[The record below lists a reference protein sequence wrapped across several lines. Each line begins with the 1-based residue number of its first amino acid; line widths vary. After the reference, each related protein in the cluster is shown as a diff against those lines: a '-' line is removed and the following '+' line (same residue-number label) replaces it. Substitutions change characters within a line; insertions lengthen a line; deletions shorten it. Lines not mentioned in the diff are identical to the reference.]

1 VRGQVEQVMKHRVLL
16 VALLTTCAV
25 LQPRLAHAYI
35 EPGTASYILQM
46 MVAGLLGATFAFRAF
61 WGRVG
66 SFIARLF
73 AKRRDGSTD

>member
-1 VRGQVEQVMKHRVLL
+1 MKHRIVL

-35 EPGTASYILQM
+35 EPGTGGYILQM
-46 MVAGLLGATFAFRAF
+46 MVAGLLGATLAFRAF

-66 SFIARLF
+66 GFMARLF
-73 AKRRDGSTD
+73 AKRRDGSRD